1 MAKTSDLT
9 QGKVSKL
16 ILAFFFPMLFTNML
30 QQVYSL
36 ADTAIVGK
44 GISDNALG
52 AVGNM
57 GSLFFLIV
65 GFSMG
70 LSNGFCVLIAQA
82 FGAKDYDKMRR
93 TTASAVKL
101 AGAIAVLLTIFSIV
115 FLRTALRLLQTSN
128 LIIHDSLK
136 YGYIVF
142 GGLVTAIAYN
152 LCAGILRALGDSR
165 TPFTAI
171 IVSTVL
177 NITLDSFF
185 IFVLKTG
192 VEGAAIA
199 TVAAQI
205 VSATICFV
213 KLSKIEVIKL
223 SKADFAFDIRLDLEL
238 LKNGVPMALMN
249 SITAVGCM
257 VVQGFVNGLGV
268 AFTSAYSACSKF
280 INIFMSPAVT
290 AGFSMSS
297 FTSQNYGAKKYDR
310 IKDGTKVCLAI
321 ALVGYVIF
329 GSAMVFFPRQ
339 LASLM
344 LSGEEQ
350 ISLAAQFL
358 PITGV
363 MLFAVDFL
371 FIFRNGVQ
379 AMGSPFIPMCSG
391 ILEMVIRVAVIAF
404 FIGGLGFRATAFA
417 EILAWT
423 GALLM
428 NASAFIYMLS
438 HKLTEQKVCNVP
450 QRAQVTATAN

>member
-44 GISDNALG
+44 GISDDALG

-93 TTASAVKL
+93 TTAHAVKL
-101 AGAIAVLLTIFSIV
+101 AAAIAVILTVFSIV
-115 FLRTALRLLQTSN
+115 FLRFALRLLRTSD
-128 LIIHDSLK
+128 LIMHDSLT

-152 LCAGILRALGDSR
+152 LCAGILRALGDSK
-165 TPFTAI
+165 TPFKAI
-171 IVSTVL
+171 IVSTL
-177 NITLDSFF
+177 MNIALDSFF

-205 VSATICFV
+205 VSAAICFI
-213 KLSKIEVIKL
+213 KLSKIDEIKL
-223 SKADFAFDIRLDLEL
+223 SKADFAFDGSLYLDL

-257 VVQGFVNGLGV
+257 VVQGFVNGLGL
-268 AFTSAYSACSKF
+268 AYTSAYSACSKF

-290 AGFSMSS
+290 AGFSMSA
-297 FTSQNYGAKKYDR
+297 FTSQNFGAKEYGR
-310 IKDGTKVCLAI
+310 IKEGTKVCLAI
-321 ALVGYVIF
+321 SFIAYVIF
-329 GSAMVFFPRQ
+329 GAAMVFFPRQ
-339 LASLM
+339 LTGLM
-344 LSGEEQ
+344 LSGDEQ
-350 ISLAAQFL
+350 ISIAAQFL

-371 FIFRNGVQ
+371 FVFRNGVQ
-379 AMGSPFIPMCSG
+379 GMGSPFIPMCSG
-391 ILEMVIRVAVIAF
+391 ILEMVLRIAVIAL
-404 FIGGLGFRATAFA
+404 FIGGLGFKATAYA
-417 EILAWT
+417 EVLAWT
-423 GALLM
+423 GALIM

-438 HKLTEQKVCNVP
+438 RKLSEQRVSNVP
-450 QRAQVTATAN
+450 QGAQVAVTAN

>member
-9 QGKVSKL
+9 QGKVTKL
-16 ILAFFFPMLFTNML
+16 ILAFFFPMLFTHML
-30 QQVYSL
+30 QQFYSL

-44 GISDNALG
+44 GISDDALG

-82 FGAKDYDKMRR
+82 FGAKDYDRMRR

-101 AGAIAVLLTIFSIV
+101 AGAIAVILTVFSMV
-115 FLRTALRLLQTSN
+115 FLRTALRLLQTSD
-128 LIIHDSLK
+128 LIIGDGLK

-142 GGLVTAIAYN
+142 GGLSTSITYN
-152 LCAGILRALGDSR
+152 MCAGILRALGDSR
-165 TPFTAI
+165 TPFRAI
-171 IVSTVL
+171 VVSTVM
-177 NITLDSFF
+177 NIALDSFF

-199 TVAAQI
+199 TVSSQI
-205 VSATICFV
+205 VSAAICYA
-213 KLSKIEVIKL
+213 KLRKIEIIQLSKEDFVRDVPL
-223 SKADFAFDIRLDLEL
+223 SLEL

-268 AFTSAYSACSKF
+268 ASTSAYSACSKF

-290 AGFSMSS
+290 SGFAMSS
-297 FTSQNYGAKKYDR
+297 FTSQNYGAKQYER
-310 IKDGTKVCLAI
+310 IREGTNVCLAI
-321 ALVGYVIF
+321 SFIGYIIF
-329 GSAMVFFPRQ
+329 GSAMFFFPRQ
-339 LASLM
+339 IASLM
-344 LSGEEQ
+344 LSGDEQ
-350 ISLAAQFL
+350 ISLAAQYL

-371 FIFRNGVQ
+371 FVVRNGVQ
-379 AMGSPFIPMCSG
+379 GMGYPFIPMCSG
-391 ILEMVIRVAVIAF
+391 IVEMVMRILVIAL
-404 FIGGLGFRATAFA
+404 FIGKLGFKATAYA
-417 EILAWT
+417 EIMAWV

-428 NASAFIYMLS
+428 NASAFIFLLS
-438 HKLTEQKVCNVP
+438 RRLRE
-450 QRAQVTATAN
+450 QRAEAQQN